1 MRLYSLLAGLL
12 LIASSAMAQLPVAE
26 LKRDTPVNFAT
37 EVYPFLKTNCLA
49 CHNTTKA
56 KADLILES
64 PQDMIKG
71 GESGPAIEPKNADNS
86 FLFTTAAH
94 IEEPTMPPANN
105 KSKAKNL
112 TPDQLALLK
121 RWIDE
126 GAEGDS
132 VSTAAPESWS
142 LLTGPQPIYT
152 SALTDDGRF
161 AAAGRGQKIDLY
173 DLRLGK
179 LVTSLKDPSLQHP
192 TAHRDLVQ
200 SMDFSSDGTLASGG
214 YRSVKIW
221 ERSTEKASE
230 PLTLTADPVT
240 SRLSPKRDRLAVGYA
255 DGTISVFD
263 LKAEKQTVATIKDHS
278 GAINSF
284 SFSPD
289 GLWLYSVSADK
300 TIRRRT
306 IADISKSTSLA
317 LPSPANAI
325 AVVNNG
331 KHLFVGGDDQLM
343 RLCSSDLVTP
353 LLAIV
358 TSPTPTPEAKSTTA
372 KPVPAAKT
380 PPAKATP
387 PVPEK
392 SKPAATTPA
401 SSAAVSPKA
410 QPPAKPAP
418 KATPKPEAKPAPA
431 PNAAMKTKAAPA
443 TQAPKPATP
452 KPKPKPTAKPVPKLL
467 AQFKFQSHPI
477 VALELVNADGTE
489 LLAAH
494 KDGTIIHFKLDPAK
508 ITATPAQVRQ
518 FLHGAPLNQLAVSL
532 TGTSAPRAAT
542 AGPAGAVNLWN
553 LADGKKISEFK
564 SDPNTQPLL
573 DSFTRQTAVVNRR
586 KAHWEKAAPVA
597 AKLSKDESEKAK
609 ASGDTIAKARRDKV
623 AKKTTL
629 DTLLAQEPP
638 AKEDDITKA
647 TEALAESDRA
657 LTSTIRNR
665 DSSSRLAGDAYAD
678 QISTE
683 AAALEATAL
692 AASLKTESDA
702 LKKADA
708 DALKTIISLDIA
720 FTPNGE
726 TFAAALKGGGL
737 RLWSSETGTWLED
750 VKRPQ
755 AASRMHFT
763 SDSQVLV
770 SSADK
775 KIVPWTLPGEQW
787 ALTKTLG
794 DGNSPEPFVDRVSA
808 LTFHPDGGKLATG
821 TGVPSRSGEI
831 VIWDTTTWELL
842 VENDEAHHDTI
853 TSFAFS
859 PDGGR
864 IASGGT
870 DQFVKVFATDS
881 LEHEK
886 TFEGHTSHVL
896 DVDWNADDLTLVS
909 SSADL
914 QVKVWD
920 ITNTQQK
927 SKVEGFQ
934 KEVASVSFVGDTDTL
949 LTASG
954 DKTLKLANQPL
965 PGAGT
970 TFLHTANVSADGKQ
984 IIAAGQDSVLRVWD
998 ASTKKLIREFPSPE
1012 ADAGKVAAE

>member
-1 MRLYSLLAGLL
+1 MRLHLLLPCLLLLASPLR
-12 LIASSAMAQLPVAE
+12 AQLPVAE

-112 TPDQLALLK
+112 TPEQLALLK

-132 VSTAAPESWS
+132 VSTAAPESWTI
-142 LLTGPQPIYT
+142 LTGAQPIYT

-161 AAAGRGQKIDLY
+161 AAVGRGQKIDLY

-179 LVTSLKDPSLQHP
+179 LATSLKDPTLQHP
-192 TAHRDLVQ
+192 AAHRDLVQ
-200 SMDFSSDGTLASGG
+200 SLDFSSEGTLASGG
-214 YRSVKIW
+214 YRTVKIW
-221 ERSTEKASE
+221 NRSEESAGE
-230 PLTLTADPVT
+230 PLTLTSDPVT
-240 SRLSPKRDRLAVGYA
+240 SRLSPGRDRLAVGYA
-255 DGTISVFD
+255 DGTLSLFD
-263 LKAEKQTVATIKDHS
+263 LKAEKQTVATVKDHS
-278 GAINSF
+278 EAINDF

-289 GLWLYSVSADK
+289 GKWLYSVSADK
-300 TIRRRT
+300 TIRRREVSD
-306 IADISKSTSLA
+306 IASSTALT
-317 LPSPANAI
+317 LPSPANTI
-325 AVVNNG
+325 AVVNGG

-353 LLAIV
+353 FPVAV
-358 TSPTPTPEAKSTTA
+358 ASPTPSPEAKES
-372 KPVPAAKT
+372 
-380 PPAKATP
+380 
-387 PVPEK
+387 
-392 SKPAATTPA
+392 A
-401 SSAAVSPKA
+401 SPS
-410 QPPAKPAP
+410 AKPAP
-418 KATPKPEAKPAPA
+418 EKPAAKPPKPKTDPAKSPAPVPTKEKPAPA
-431 PNAAMKTKAAPA
+431 PAPKAPMEAKAAPTSPA
-443 TQAPKPATP
+443 PAPKPAAPAP
-452 KPKPKPTAKPVPKLL
+452 KPEPQLL
-467 AQFKFQSHPI
+467 VQFKFQSHPV
-477 VALELVNADGTE
+477 VALETVNAGGTE

-494 KDGTIIHFKLDPAK
+494 KDGTVIHFKIDPAK
-508 ITATPAQVRQ
+508 ITATPAQVRR
-518 FLHGAPLNQLAVSL
+518 FAHGAPLNQLAISL
-532 TGTSAPRAAT
+532 TGTSTPRAAT

-553 LADGKKISEFK
+553 LADGKKVAEMK
-564 SDPNTQPLL
+564 SNPNTQPAL
-573 DSFTRQTAVVNRR
+573 DSYTRQTAVANRL
-586 KAHWEKAAPVA
+586 KAHWEKAGPVA
-597 AKLSKDESEKAK
+597 AKLSKDESEKART
-609 ASGDTIAKARRDKV
+609 SGDAIAKAKRERA
-623 AKKTTL
+623 AKNAALKTL
-629 DTLLAQEPP
+629 KNQNPKSGEA
-638 AKEDDITKA
+638 DITKA
-647 TEALAESDRA
+647 VEALAEADRA
-657 LTSTIRNR
+657 LTSALRNR
-665 DSSSRLAGDAYAD
+665 DSSARLAGDAYAD
-678 QISTE
+678 QIAAE
-683 AAALEATAL
+683 AAALEAAAL
-692 AASLKTESDA
+692 ATALKTESDA
-702 LKKADA
+702 LSKSDA
-708 DALKTIISLDIA
+708 EALKTLISLDLA
-720 FTPNGE
+720 FSPDGSTL
-726 TFAAALKGGGL
+726 AVALKAGGL
-737 RLWSSETGTWLED
+737 RLWSSETGVWLED
-750 VKRPQ
+750 VDLPK
-755 AASRMHFT
+755 ATGALHFS
-763 SDSQVLV
+763 SDRKVLV
-770 SSADK
+770 TSTDK

-787 ALTKTLG
+787 TLTKTLG
-794 DGNSPEPFVDRVSA
+794 DGTSPEPFVDRVPA
-808 LTFHPDGGKLATG
+808 LAFHPDGGKLATG

-831 VIWDTTTWELL
+831 AIWDTTTWELIA
-842 VENDEAHHDTI
+842 ENAEAHHDTI

-859 PDGGR
+859 PDGDR
-864 IASGGT
+864 LASGGT

-920 ITNTQQK
+920 ISNTQQK

-970 TFLHTANVSADGKQ
+970 TFLHTANVSADGKS

-998 ASTKKLIREFPSPE
+998 ASTKKLIKEFPSPE
-1012 ADAGKVAAE
+1012 ATPAKIASE